1 MIPSI
6 KRGDIF
12 YADLSPVIGSEQG
25 GLRPVLI
32 IQNDVGNKYSPTV
45 IAAAITSKTGKAKL
59 PTHIDI
65 YAEATGLIKDSVI
78 LLEQIRT
85 LDKRR
90 LKEKTGHLSPAKMS
104 EVDNAIAVSL
114 NLAGAAHLSAPQAV
128 PQTSPQ
134 TAPIHTHDQR
144 ELAPAVAASLPEESR
159 AVSDITQTGGKNK
172 TF

>member
-1 MIPSI
+1 M
-6 KRGDIF
+6 
-12 YADLSPVIGSEQG
+12 
-25 GLRPVLI
+25 
-32 IQNDVGNKYSPTV
+32 

-90 LKEKTGHLSPAKMS
+90 LKEKTGHLSPQKMN

-114 NLAGAAHLSAPQAV
+114 NLLGVSHA
-128 PQTSPQ
+128 
-134 TAPIHTHDQR
+134 TAPLEHEQR
-144 ELAPAVAASLPEESR
+144 DIAPAAAATLAEDSR
-159 AVSDITQTGGKNK
+159 AVSDTAGAEGKNK